1 MKKKNLIIIITV
13 AIIAILALFFIATYN
28 SLASK
33 DEACLKQW
41 SKVESQYQRRMDLIP
56 NIVSTVK
63 GYAKHEEETLIKVIE
78 ARNNAT
84 QVQIDANNLTSEQ
97 MEQFQ
102 QTQDALSSALK
113 GLNVVIERYPDLKAN
128 QNFLQLQSQLEGTE
142 NRIAVE
148 RQRYADI
155 VNDYNTSLR
164 RFPKNIFASLLGFE
178 RKPYFEAQKGAE
190 VAPQVEF

>member
-1 MKKKNLIIIITV
+1 MKKKDLVIIIIVALV
-13 AIIAILALFFIATYN
+13 AIIGIYVFTAYN

-33 DEACLKQW
+33 DEACLNQW
-41 SKVESQYQRRMDLIP
+41 SKVESQYQRRLDLIP
-56 NIVSTVK
+56 NLVSTVK

-84 QVQIDANNLTSEQ
+84 QVKVDANNFTQEQ

-102 QTQDALSSALK
+102 QSQDALSSALK
-113 GLNVVIERYPDLKAN
+113 GLNIVIERYPDLKAN

-148 RQRYADI
+148 RQRYSDM
-155 VNDYNTSLR
+155 VNEYNTSIR
-164 RFPKNIFASLLGFE
+164 RFPKNMVASLLGFE
-178 RKPYFEAQKGAE
+178 RKAYFEAQNGAE
-190 VAPQVEF
+190 NAPQVEF

>member
-1 MKKKNLIIIITV
+1 MKKKNLVIIIIV
-13 AIIAILALFFIATYN
+13 ALVSIIGIYVFTAYN
-28 SLASK
+28 CLASK
-33 DEACLKQW
+33 DEACLNQW
-41 SKVESQYQRRMDLIP
+41 SKVESQYQRRLDLIP
-56 NIVSTVK
+56 NLVSTVK

-84 QVQIDANNLTSEQ
+84 QVKVDANNFTQEQ

-102 QTQDALSSALK
+102 QSQDALSSALK

-148 RQRYADI
+148 RQRYSDI
-155 VNDYNTSLR
+155 VNEYNTSIR
-164 RFPKNIFASLLGFE
+164 RFPKNMVASLLGFE
-178 RKPYFEAQKGAE
+178 RKAYFEAQNGAE
-190 VAPQVEF
+190 NAPQVEF

>member
-1 MKKKNLIIIITV
+1 MKKKNLVIIIIVAVV
-13 AIIAILALFFIATYN
+13 AIMGLYALTMYN

-33 DEACLKQW
+33 DEACLNQW
-41 SKVESQYQRRMDLIP
+41 SKVESQYQRRLDLIP
-56 NIVSTVK
+56 NLVSTVK

-84 QVQIDANNLTSEQ
+84 QVKFDANNLTQEQ
-97 MEQFQ
+97 MDQFQ
-102 QTQDALSSALK
+102 QSQDALSSALK

-148 RQRYADI
+148 RQRYSDM
-155 VNDYNTSLR
+155 VNQYNTSIR
-164 RFPKNIFASLLGFE
+164 RFPKNIIASLLGFE
-178 RKPYFEAQKGAE
+178 RKAYFEAQNGAE
-190 VAPQVEF
+190 NAPQVEF

>member
-1 MKKKNLIIIITV
+1 MKKKNLVIIIIVAVV
-13 AIIAILALFFIATYN
+13 AIMGLYALTTYN

-33 DEACLKQW
+33 DEACLNQW
-41 SKVESQYQRRMDLIP
+41 SKVESQYQRRLDLIP
-56 NIVSTVK
+56 NLVSTVK

-84 QVQIDANNLTSEQ
+84 QVKVDANNFTQEQ

-102 QTQDALSSALK
+102 QSQDALSSALK

-148 RQRYADI
+148 RQRYSDV
-155 VNDYNTSLR
+155 VNEYNTSIR
-164 RFPKNIFASLLGFE
+164 RFPKNMVASLLGFE
-178 RKPYFEAQKGAE
+178 RKAYFEAQNGAE
-190 VAPQVEF
+190 NAPQVEF

>member
-1 MKKKNLIIIITV
+1 MKKKNLVIIIIVALV
-13 AIIAILALFFIATYN
+13 AIIGIYVFTAYN

-33 DEACLKQW
+33 DEACLNQW
-41 SKVESQYQRRMDLIP
+41 SKVESQYQRRLDLIP
-56 NIVSTVK
+56 NLVSTVK

-84 QVQIDANNLTSEQ
+84 QVKFDANNFTQEQ

-102 QTQDALSSALK
+102 QSQDALSSALK
-113 GLNVVIERYPDLKAN
+113 GLNIVIERYPDLKAN

-148 RQRYADI
+148 RQRYSDM
-155 VNDYNTSLR
+155 VNEYNTSIR
-164 RFPKNIFASLLGFE
+164 RFPKNMVASLLGFE
-178 RKPYFEAQKGAE
+178 RKAYFEAQNGAE
-190 VAPQVEF
+190 NAPQVEF

>member
-1 MKKKNLIIIITV
+1 MKKKNLVIIITV
-13 AIIAILALFFIATYN
+13 AVVAIMGLYALTTYN

-33 DEACLKQW
+33 DEACLNQW
-41 SKVESQYQRRMDLIP
+41 SKVESQYQRRLDLIP
-56 NIVSTVK
+56 NLVSTVK

-84 QVQIDANNLTSEQ
+84 QVKFDANNLTQEQ
-97 MEQFQ
+97 MDQFQ
-102 QTQDALSSALK
+102 QSQDALSSALK

-148 RQRYADI
+148 RQRYSDM
-155 VNDYNTSLR
+155 VNQYNTSIR
-164 RFPKNIFASLLGFE
+164 RFPKNIIASLLGFD
-178 RKPYFEAQKGAE
+178 RKAYFEAQNGAE
-190 VAPQVEF
+190 TAPQVEF

>member
-1 MKKKNLIIIITV
+1 MNKKNISIIVVVALV
-13 AIIAILALFFIATYN
+13 AIVGLFFLTTYN
-28 SLASK
+28 SLVSK
-33 DEACLKQW
+33 EEACSQQW

-56 NIVSTVK
+56 NLVSTVK
-63 GYAKHEEETLIKVIE
+63 GYAKHEEETLLKVIE

-84 QVQIDANNLTSEQ
+84 QVKIDANNATQEQ
-97 MEQFQ
+97 MAQFQ
-102 QTQDALSSALK
+102 QSQDALSSALK

-155 VNDYNTSLR
+155 VNNYNTSIR
-164 RFPKNIFASLLGFE
+164 RFPTNIAASCLGFE
-178 RKPYFEAQKGAE
+178 KKAYFEAQKGAD

>member
-1 MKKKNLIIIITV
+1 MKKKNLVIIIIV
-13 AIIAILALFFIATYN
+13 ALVTIIGIYVFTAYN

-33 DEACLKQW
+33 DEACLNQW
-41 SKVESQYQRRMDLIP
+41 SKVESQYQRRLDLIP
-56 NIVSTVK
+56 NLVSTVK

-84 QVQIDANNLTSEQ
+84 QVKVDANNFTQEQ

-102 QTQDALSSALK
+102 QSQDALSSALK
-113 GLNVVIERYPDLKAN
+113 GLNIVIERYPDLKAN

-148 RQRYADI
+148 RQRYSDM
-155 VNDYNTSLR
+155 VNEYNTSIR
-164 RFPKNIFASLLGFE
+164 RFPKNMVASLLGFE
-178 RKPYFEAQKGAE
+178 RKAYFEAQNGAE
-190 VAPQVEF
+190 NAPQVEF

>member
-1 MKKKNLIIIITV
+1 MKKKNLVIIIIVALV
-13 AIIAILALFFIATYN
+13 AIIGIYVFTAYN

-33 DEACLKQW
+33 DEACLNQW
-41 SKVESQYQRRMDLIP
+41 SKVESQYQRRLDLIP
-56 NIVSTVK
+56 NLVSTVK

-84 QVQIDANNLTSEQ
+84 QVKVDANNFTQEQ

-102 QTQDALSSALK
+102 QSQDALSSALK
-113 GLNVVIERYPDLKAN
+113 GLNIVIERYPDLKAN

-148 RQRYADI
+148 RQRYSDM
-155 VNDYNTSLR
+155 VNEYNTSIR
-164 RFPKNIFASLLGFE
+164 RFPKNMVASLLGFE
-178 RKPYFEAQKGAE
+178 RKAYIEAQNGAE
-190 VAPQVEF
+190 NAPQVEF

>member
-1 MKKKNLIIIITV
+1 MKKKNLVIIIIVAVV
-13 AIIAILALFFIATYN
+13 AIMGLYALTTYN

-33 DEACLKQW
+33 DEACLNQW
-41 SKVESQYQRRMDLIP
+41 SKVESQYQRRLDLIP
-56 NIVSTVK
+56 NLVSTVK

-84 QVQIDANNLTSEQ
+84 QVKFDANNLTQEQ
-97 MEQFQ
+97 MDQFQ
-102 QTQDALSSALK
+102 QSQDALSSALK

-148 RQRYADI
+148 RQRYSDM
-155 VNDYNTSLR
+155 VNEYNTSIR
-164 RFPKNIFASLLGFE
+164 RFPKNMVASLLGFE
-178 RKPYFEAQKGAE
+178 RKAYFEAQNGAE
-190 VAPQVEF
+190 NAPQVEF

>member
-1 MKKKNLIIIITV
+1 MKKKNLVIIIIVAVV
-13 AIIAILALFFIATYN
+13 AIMGLYALTTYN

-33 DEACLKQW
+33 DEACLNQW
-41 SKVESQYQRRMDLIP
+41 SKVESQYQRRLDLIP
-56 NIVSTVK
+56 NLVSTVK

-84 QVQIDANNLTSEQ
+84 QVKFDANNLTQEQ
-97 MEQFQ
+97 MDQFQ
-102 QTQDALSSALK
+102 QSQDALSSALK

-148 RQRYADI
+148 RQRYSDM
-155 VNDYNTSLR
+155 VNQYNTSIR
-164 RFPKNIFASLLGFE
+164 RFPKNIIASLLGFD
-178 RKPYFEAQKGAE
+178 RKAYFEAQNGAE
-190 VAPQVEF
+190 TAPQVEF

>member
-1 MKKKNLIIIITV
+1 MKKKNLVTIIIVAVV
-13 AIIAILALFFIATYN
+13 AIIGIYVFTAYN

-33 DEACLKQW
+33 DEACLNQW
-41 SKVESQYQRRMDLIP
+41 SKVESQYQRRLDLIP
-56 NIVSTVK
+56 NLVSTVK

-84 QVQIDANNLTSEQ
+84 QVKFDANNLTQEQ
-97 MEQFQ
+97 MDQFQ
-102 QTQDALSSALK
+102 QSQDALSSALK

-148 RQRYADI
+148 RQRYSDM
-155 VNDYNTSLR
+155 VNQYNTSIR
-164 RFPKNIFASLLGFE
+164 RFPKNIIASLLGFD
-178 RKPYFEAQKGAE
+178 RKAYFEAQNGAE
-190 VAPQVEF
+190 NAPQVEF

>member
-1 MKKKNLIIIITV
+1 MKKKNLVTIIIIALV
-13 AIIAILALFFIATYN
+13 AIIGIYVFTAYN

-33 DEACLKQW
+33 DEACLNQW
-41 SKVESQYQRRMDLIP
+41 SKVESQYQRRLDLIP
-56 NIVSTVK
+56 NLVSTVK

-84 QVQIDANNLTSEQ
+84 QVKFDANNLTQEQ
-97 MEQFQ
+97 MDQFQ
-102 QTQDALSSALK
+102 QSQNALSSALK

-148 RQRYADI
+148 RQRYSDM
-155 VNDYNTSLR
+155 VNQYNTSIR
-164 RFPKNIFASLLGFE
+164 RFPKNIIASLLGFD
-178 RKPYFEAQKGAE
+178 RKAYFEAQNGAE
-190 VAPQVEF
+190 TAPQVEF

>member
-1 MKKKNLIIIITV
+1 MKKKNLVTIIIIAIV
-13 AIIAILALFFIATYN
+13 AIMGLYALTTYN

-33 DEACLKQW
+33 DEACLNQW
-41 SKVESQYQRRMDLIP
+41 SKVESQYQRRLDLIP
-56 NIVSTVK
+56 NLVSTVK

-84 QVQIDANNLTSEQ
+84 QVKFDANNLTQEQ
-97 MEQFQ
+97 MDQFQ
-102 QTQDALSSALK
+102 QSQDALSSALK

-148 RQRYADI
+148 RQRYSDM
-155 VNDYNTSLR
+155 VNQYNTSIR
-164 RFPKNIFASLLGFE
+164 RFPKNIIASLLGFD
-178 RKPYFEAQKGAE
+178 RKAYFEAQNGAE
-190 VAPQVEF
+190 SAPQVEF

>member
-1 MKKKNLIIIITV
+1 MKKKNLVIIIIVALV
-13 AIIAILALFFIATYN
+13 AIIGIYVFTAYN

-33 DEACLKQW
+33 DEACLNQW
-41 SKVESQYQRRMDLIP
+41 SKVESQYQRRLDLIP
-56 NIVSTVK
+56 NLVSTVK

-84 QVQIDANNLTSEQ
+84 QVKVDANNFTQKQ

-102 QTQDALSSALK
+102 QSQDALSSALK
-113 GLNVVIERYPDLKAN
+113 GLNIVIERYPDLKAN

-148 RQRYADI
+148 RQRYSDM
-155 VNDYNTSLR
+155 VNEYNTSIR
-164 RFPKNIFASLLGFE
+164 RFPKNMVASLLGFE
-178 RKPYFEAQKGAE
+178 RKAYFEAQNGAE
-190 VAPQVEF
+190 NAPQVEF

>member
-1 MKKKNLIIIITV
+1 MKKKNLVIIIIV
-13 AIIAILALFFIATYN
+13 AIVAIMGLYALTTYN

-33 DEACLKQW
+33 DEACLNQW
-41 SKVESQYQRRMDLIP
+41 SKVESQYQRRLDLIP
-56 NIVSTVK
+56 NLVSTVK

-84 QVQIDANNLTSEQ
+84 QVKFDANNLTQEQ
-97 MEQFQ
+97 MDQFQ
-102 QTQDALSSALK
+102 QSQDALSSALK

-148 RQRYADI
+148 RQRYSDM
-155 VNDYNTSLR
+155 VNQYNTSIR
-164 RFPKNIFASLLGFE
+164 RFPKNIIASLLGFD
-178 RKPYFEAQKGAE
+178 RKAYFEAQNGAE
-190 VAPQVEF
+190 NAPQVEF

>member
-1 MKKKNLIIIITV
+1 MKKKNLVIIIIVALV
-13 AIIAILALFFIATYN
+13 AIIGIYVFTAYN

-33 DEACLKQW
+33 DEACLNQW
-41 SKVESQYQRRMDLIP
+41 SKVESQYQRRLDLIP
-56 NIVSTVK
+56 NLVSTVK

-84 QVQIDANNLTSEQ
+84 QVKFDANNLTQEQ
-97 MEQFQ
+97 MDQFQ
-102 QTQDALSSALK
+102 QSQDALSSALK

-148 RQRYADI
+148 RQRYSDM
-155 VNDYNTSLR
+155 VNQYNTSIR
-164 RFPKNIFASLLGFE
+164 RFPKNIIASLLGFE
-178 RKPYFEAQKGAE
+178 RKAYFEAQNGAE
-190 VAPQVEF
+190 NAPQVEF

>member
-1 MKKKNLIIIITV
+1 MKRKNLVIIITV
-13 AIIAILALFFIATYN
+13 AVVAILALLFITTYN

-41 SKVESQYQRRMDLIP
+41 SKVESQYQRRLDLIP

-102 QTQDALSSALK
+102 QTQDALSSALR

-148 RQRYADI
+148 RQRYADM
-155 VNDYNTSLR
+155 VNDYNTSMR

>member
-1 MKKKNLIIIITV
+1 MKKKNLVIIIIV
-13 AIIAILALFFIATYN
+13 AIVAIMGLYALTTYN

-33 DEACLKQW
+33 DEACLNQW
-41 SKVESQYQRRMDLIP
+41 SKVESQYQRRLDLIP
-56 NIVSTVK
+56 NLVSTVK

-84 QVQIDANNLTSEQ
+84 QVKFDANNLTQEQ
-97 MEQFQ
+97 MDQFQ
-102 QTQDALSSALK
+102 QSQDALSSALK

-148 RQRYADI
+148 RQRYSDMI
-155 VNDYNTSLR
+155 NQYNTSIR
-164 RFPKNIFASLLGFE
+164 RFPKNIIASLLGFD
-178 RKPYFEAQKGAE
+178 RKAYFEAQNGAE
-190 VAPQVEF
+190 NAPQVEF

>member
-1 MKKKNLIIIITV
+1 MKKKNLVIIIIVAVV
-13 AIIAILALFFIATYN
+13 AIMGLYALTTYN

-33 DEACLKQW
+33 DEACLNQW
-41 SKVESQYQRRMDLIP
+41 SKVESQYQRRLDLIP
-56 NIVSTVK
+56 NLVSTVK

-84 QVQIDANNLTSEQ
+84 QVKFDANNLTQEQ
-97 MEQFQ
+97 MDQFQ
-102 QTQDALSSALK
+102 QSQDALSSALK

-148 RQRYADI
+148 RQRYSDM
-155 VNDYNTSLR
+155 VNQYNTSIR
-164 RFPKNIFASLLGFE
+164 RFPKNIIASLLGFD
-178 RKPYFEAQKGAE
+178 RKAYFEAQNGAE
-190 VAPQVEF
+190 NAPQVEF

>member
-1 MKKKNLIIIITV
+1 MKKKNLVIIIIV
-13 AIIAILALFFIATYN
+13 AFVATIGIYVFTAYN

-33 DEACLKQW
+33 DEACLNQW
-41 SKVESQYQRRMDLIP
+41 SKVESQYQRRLDLIP
-56 NIVSTVK
+56 NLVSTVK

-84 QVQIDANNLTSEQ
+84 QVKVDANNFTQEQ

-102 QTQDALSSALK
+102 QSQDALSSALK
-113 GLNVVIERYPDLKAN
+113 GLNIVIERYPDLKAN

-148 RQRYADI
+148 RQRYSDM
-155 VNDYNTSLR
+155 VNEYNTSIR
-164 RFPKNIFASLLGFE
+164 RFPKNMVASLLGFE
-178 RKPYFEAQKGAE
+178 RKAYFEAQNGAE
-190 VAPQVEF
+190 NAPQVEF